1 MDDSNIISDIVEPG
15 IRYVDNQLIKIEEK
29 VEEDKKVPED
39 QRTAILLRKIANS
52 VCNFLEVEVDC
63 PTMHQTKRLPILDLE
78 VEMVNNKVE
87 YRYYRKEMANFKVNM
102 TDSAMPYKMKKI
114 CLIQEVVRI

>member
-1 MDDSNIISDIVEPG
+1 MWWDMQLLEKVRELEERAKLDWRMHFYMRYVDDSNIISDIVESG

-29 VEEDKKVPED
+29 VEEDKVPED

-52 VCNFLEVEVDC
+52 ICDFIEVEVDC

-78 VEMVNNKVE
+78 VETVNNNVE
-87 YRYYRKEMANFKVNM
+87 YRYY
-102 TDSAMPYKMKKI
+102 I
-114 CLIQEVVRI
+114 